1 MEWDVVHVQVTG
13 PHLLFVKFRD
23 GVEGEVQFKPSFFR
37 GVFAHLAD
45 DQEFSQVRLVDGA
58 VTWPQELDLAPDA
71 MHDALKTRR
80 CWVVE

>member
-1 MEWDVVHVQVTG
+1 MAWKAKCNSS
-13 PHLLFVKFRD
+13 LRF
-23 GVEGEVQFKPSFFR
+23 SA

-45 DQEFSQVRLVDGA
+45 DREFNQVRLVDGA

-71 MHDALKTRR
+71 MHDALKTSR

>member
-1 MEWDVVHVQVTG
+1 MEWDVVHVQVAG

-37 GVFAHLAD
+37 GVFAHLID
-45 DQEFSQVRLVDGA
+45 DQEFNQVYLVDGA

-71 MHDALKTRR
+71 MHDALKTGRR
-80 CWVVE
+80 WIVE